1 MSAPGIASFGA
12 RSDELAVS
20 ADALVCDAVPS
31 AVRVEMCV
39 DFSLLFIPTSTQRAI
54 ELYDRDQLLPLQHD
68 KIQLAS
74 KKAPLRVKHLQKAVE
89 PSTEPVARK
98 SR

>member
-1 MSAPGIASFGA
+1 MSAPMIASFSAG
-12 RSDELAVS
+12 SDELAVS
-20 ADALVCDAVPS
+20 AGAVCDAVPS

-54 ELYDRDQLLPLQHD
+54 ELYDRDELLPRQRD

-74 KKAPLRVKHLQKAVE
+74 KEGPLRV
-89 PSTEPVARK
+89 
-98 SR
+98 